1 MADALVS
8 KVLQQLTSAIENESA
23 LILGGKKKVEKLT
36 TTLTAIRSVLIDAE
50 KKQVKEKRVRVWL
63 EQLEAI
69 SYDLDDLL
77 DEWNTKICEPKRIE
91 IMGHH
96 HSSLSKKM
104 VRLSKF
110 LSPCFCVNQLVMH
123 RDIGSKMECIKERL
137 DEVANEKDKYHFNLD
152 GKTEEAERQETT
164 PLIDVSEVC
173 GRDFDKDTI
182 ISKLCEEF
190 EEENCPLI
198 VSIAGMGGM
207 GKTTLAQLVFSDD
220 KVTAHFEHRIWVCV
234 SEPFDRI
241 RIAKTIINALD
252 ELRTCLW
259 WQDWQEHLCKSV
271 MGKKFLLVL
280 DDVWTDDLEIWE
292 PIKVPLK
299 SGAQGSRILV
309 TTRNEGVSKMMDAA
323 YMLPLGKL
331 SPEDSWSLFSKFAF
345 YGKSREDRD
354 NLEEIGREIADKCQG
369 LPLAVK
375 SLGSLMRFKET
386 KQAWENVL
394 HSDLWELEEAERGIF
409 PHLLLSYHDLPSPI
423 KRCFAFCAI
432 FPRDHKIERDTLIQL
447 WMAQGF
453 LVPKGSVE
461 MEQIG
466 AEYFD
471 NLVMRSFFQDLER
484 DKDFSIVACR
494 MHDIV
499 QSFAQFLS
507 KNQCFVIEFDEKNV
521 FELPSLHT
529 KARHMTLMGRKKQ
542 FHPIIFNLKNLR
554 TLQVLQKDMETAP
567 PDLFHG
573 MQCLRGLDL
582 SHTSITGLP
591 SAVGRLFHLR
601 WLNLSGLNFVVLP
614 DTICKLYNLLALK
627 LHGCRRL
634 HRLPRGLG
642 KLSNL
647 RYLNIEETESLSVLP
662 QGIGRL
668 SNLRTLSK
676 FCIGENGEGCN
687 VGELKNLNRLRGH
700 LEISGVEKVRD
711 VNEVMEANLKNK
723 EYLRSLDLAFSFGRQ
738 ELITDVLEA
747 LQPHPNLEALLVYDY
762 GGSILPSWMTLLT
775 KMKDLKLLRCVNCK
789 ELPPLGKLPSLEK
802 LLIGHFNNVKC
813 VSVEFLG
820 IDPVTDQNSV
830 TESIDLFPKL
840 KELTFRYM
848 VEWEN
853 WDTTTIT
860 SAATR
865 RTMPCLRSL
874 SLYDCPKLKAIPED
888 LKQRPLEEL
897 IITRCPILEQQ

>member
-1 MADALVS
+1 
-8 KVLQQLTSAIENESA
+8 
-23 LILGGKKKVEKLT
+23 
-36 TTLTAIRSVLIDAE
+36 
-50 KKQVKEKRVRVWL
+50 
-63 EQLEAI
+63 
-69 SYDLDDLL
+69 
-77 DEWNTKICEPKRIE
+77 
-91 IMGHH
+91 
-96 HSSLSKKM
+96 
-104 VRLSKF
+104 
-110 LSPCFCVNQLVMH
+110 
-123 RDIGSKMECIKERL
+123 
-137 DEVANEKDKYHFNLD
+137 
-152 GKTEEAERQETT
+152 
-164 PLIDVSEVC
+164 
-173 GRDFDKDTI
+173 
-182 ISKLCEEF
+182 
-190 EEENCPLI
+190 
-198 VSIAGMGGM
+198 
-207 GKTTLAQLVFSDD
+207 
-220 KVTAHFEHRIWVCV
+220 
-234 SEPFDRI
+234 
-241 RIAKTIINALD
+241 
-252 ELRTCLW
+252 
-259 WQDWQEHLCKSV
+259 
-271 MGKKFLLVL
+271 
-280 DDVWTDDLEIWE
+280 
-292 PIKVPLK
+292 
-299 SGAQGSRILV
+299 
-309 TTRNEGVSKMMDAA
+309 
-323 YMLPLGKL
+323 
-331 SPEDSWSLFSKFAF
+331 
-345 YGKSREDRD
+345 
-354 NLEEIGREIADKCQG
+354 
-369 LPLAVK
+369 
-375 SLGSLMRFKET
+375 
-386 KQAWENVL
+386 
-394 HSDLWELEEAERGIF
+394 
-409 PHLLLSYHDLPSPI
+409 
-423 KRCFAFCAI
+423 
-432 FPRDHKIERDTLIQL
+432 
-447 WMAQGF
+447 MAQGF
-453 LVPKGSVE
+453 LVPTGSVE

-484 DKDFSIVACR
+484 DRDDFSIVACR

-521 FELPSLHT
+521 LEMASLHT
-529 KARHMTLMGRKKQ
+529 KARHMTLTGREKQ

-554 TLQVLQKDMETAP
+554 TLQVLQKDVKTAP

-573 MQCLRGLDL
+573 LQCLRGLDL

-676 FCIGENGEGCN
+676 FCIGENREGCN
-687 VGELKNLNRLRGH
+687 VGELKNLNHLRGH
-700 LEISGVEKVRD
+700 LEISGLEKVRN

-723 EYLRSLDLAFSFGRQ
+723 EHLRSLDLAFSFGGQ
-738 ELITDVLEA
+738 ELITNVLEA

-789 ELPPLGKLPSLEK
+789 ELPSLGKLPSLEK

-820 IDPVTDQNSV
+820 IDPVTDQNSI
-830 TESIDLFPKL
+830 TESVVLFPKL

-853 WDTTTIT
+853 WDTTTTT

-874 SLYDCPKLKAIPED
+874 SLYDCPKLKAIPEG

-897 IITRCPILEQQ
+897 IITRCPILE